1 MVAFEGFTQN
11 NKQYPF
17 MERIL
22 LSGNNGDMYD
32 YDLIS
37 VRSLVPVRHG
47 MGTAVTHARVAASA
61 SGDTIDYTITGH
73 R

>member
-1 MVAFEGFTQN
+1 MVAFEGFAQN

-47 MGTAVTHARVAASA
+47 MGTAVTRLPV
-61 SGDTIDYTITGH
+61 TL
-73 R
+73 